1 MDGVGGTEEGK
12 EGERKVWQGGAYRG
26 KAWDV
31 GNEENMEERMEAEK
45 ERMRKS
51 AFPFSGLF
59 PILFMT
65 LQGISTLYL
74 TFVDYMGLI
83 SHLFKFLS
91 V

>member
-45 ERMRKS
+45 ERMRK
-51 AFPFSGLF
+51 G
-59 PILFMT
+59 
-65 LQGISTLYL
+65 
-74 TFVDYMGLI
+74 
-83 SHLFKFLS
+83 
-91 V
+91 